1 MSLYHKIAEFIM
13 EKIKTEEWKKGQ
25 LIPSE
30 KEFCEQFQ
38 VSRPTVRAAIAY
50 LANQGYLV
58 TVKGKGTFV
67 SKPKIVEDTTV
78 FLESFSKEMA
88 TKGISVQTEVL
99 EQRMIAADEEVAS
112 KLKVPCGD
120 EVIKIVRL
128 RYVKDSFHEGPIV
141 YNISYFPKKFS
152 FLLKCNFEEESLT
165 GALTRNHVERHHLEK
180 NIDAVLLEGKIARIL
195 GVEENGITKAIKKK
209 GLEILGGERSNAYK
223 DSVLRSK
230 TYQDIY
236 RELKRQFGVNTYK
249 AIKRNQCDTAV
260 ELISG
265 YTPPYVLAEQIRGCN
280 AQMNMSVN

>member
-1 MSLYHKIAEFIM
+1 MALYHKIAEFIM

-88 TKGISVQTEVL
+88 TMGVS
-99 EQRMIAADEEVAS
+99 AADEEVAS

-195 GVEENGITKAIKKK
+195 GVEEKSLGILISAVCQEADRKHVMEYT
-209 GLEILGGERSNAYK
+209 LSYYP
-223 DSVLRSK
+223 S
-230 TYQDIY
+230 
-236 RELKRQFGVNTYK
+236 
-249 AIKRNQCDTAV
+249 KRNKF
-260 ELISG
+260 
-265 YTPPYVLAEQIRGCN
+265 VLKIN
-280 AQMNMSVN
+280 V